1 MAHILIMT
9 TFFNFSTP
17 VVTTAIEF
25 SSEQAC
31 INAKT
36 TYGTAIRNSIP
47 QLNKLHSYT
56 AVCVPKG

>member
-9 TFFNFSTP
+9 MFFNFSTP

-31 INAKT
+31 TNAKT
-36 TYGTAIRNSIP
+36 TYGTAIRSSIP
-47 QLNKLHSYT
+47 QINKLHSYT
-56 AVCVPKG
+56 AVCVPK